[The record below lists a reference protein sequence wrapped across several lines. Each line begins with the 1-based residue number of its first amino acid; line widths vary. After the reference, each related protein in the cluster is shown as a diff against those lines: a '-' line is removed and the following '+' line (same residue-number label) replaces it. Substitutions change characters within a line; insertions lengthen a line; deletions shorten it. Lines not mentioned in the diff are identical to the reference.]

1 MQASQV
7 ERDTGLALL
16 LKPANTKSILH
27 YDNTSRCQ
35 VDGE

>member
-27 YDNTSRCQ
+27 YNTSRCQ